1 MVEKGV
7 ASSRER
13 ARALIM
19 GGKVTVDGVAVE
31 KPGKEVPTD
40 AILFLKQD
48 LPYVSRGGLKL
59 AAALD
64 RFEIDPSGLRILD
77 AGASTGGF
85 ADCLLQRGAARIIA
99 VDVGYGQLHWKLRN
113 DPRVTVMERKNIRFL
128 EIGALP
134 HPVDSAVADLSFIS
148 LKLVLPKFK
157 ELIPVGGWFVPLVKP
172 QFEAGR
178 ADVGKG
184 GVVRDLAKIRAVVD
198 SVTTFAAACGF
209 QVLAEMESPIKGP
222 KGNREFFLHLKS
234 TAWLRGEPTK

>member
-1 MVEKGV
+1 M
-7 ASSRER
+7 A
-13 ARALIM
+13 
-19 GGKVTVDGVAVE
+19 GKVTVDGMPVE
-31 KPGKEVPTD
+31 KPGKDIPVESLLSV
-40 AILFLKQD
+40 KED

-59 AAALD
+59 EAALD
-64 RFEIDPSGLRILD
+64 AFKIDPSGLRILD

-85 ADCLLQRGAARIIA
+85 SDCLLQRGAARIIA

-113 DPRVTVMERKNIRFL
+113 DPRVTVLERTNIRFVEPNVL
-128 EIGALP
+128 A
-134 HPVDSAVADLSFIS
+134 HAVDAAVADLSFIS

-157 ELIPVGGWFVPLVKP
+157 ELLPSGGWFVPLVKP

-184 GVVRDLAKIRAVVD
+184 GVVRDAAKIRAAVD
-198 SVTTFAAACGF
+198 SVKNFAETCGF

-234 TAWLRGEPTK
+234 TVD